1 MNRLSIKGRA
11 TVLFLL
17 AIMVSLIIPSF
28 CETEKWETVAFEPVT
43 EHNGIIATTN
53 ANFAIELWHYSGGY
67 WGNNQITISD
77 SLAFDDPDKLAD
89 AVITSVKFEIPIP
102 AAVKAAVNNGE
113 KVIVQCEANQ
123 DLDYRDLFSLSKASP
138 QFSLSNDKVYF
149 KAYPKFNF
157 LTGVT
162 YSKFVAGLNKKIPF
176 VNPAY
181 GYNRYSIWTR
191 SGDALGAAN
200 NYINPKKLSELG
212 PVGTIHPSQITGSSG
227 DLDDGFKVK
236 VTNLEYVTKDYDS
249 KDVSIG
255 HGTFDNAGA
264 VAVHFWYPLKVTFY
278 RGIVVTNDVAV
289 TKIEKSSYP
298 ASQGVRAEVTVKNY
312 GTSEI
317 TSSLKFTIPGIANE
331 LESVTLK
338 ANESKIL
345 KFSFETPSNGTIAMT
360 ADLNAERAF
369 EEVDYNNNRKTVNA
383 TIETPPSITETS
395 NCSDT
400 IVWTET
406 ASHRVTYPCENHGS
420 HTYTCTHT
428 FTYETQLTSNY
439 SLAPR
444 SLKSGYGFS
453 VLVNNAISTHLISN
467 SGCGEWGDGRQPS
480 NKPSPPSKGEVRLSY
495 RVTNKLGTQP
505 YTVQLQQAHLG
516 STTSSFEPKA
526 NNISEIRAKKIYTDV
541 ALKGTANAPARHYF
555 DVYISGGGVN
565 GVEFCKTFRDYI
577 TINGNMYEDDF
588 TGSK

>member
-89 AVITSVKFEIPIP
+89 AVNTSVKFEIPIP

-113 KVIVQCEANQ
+113 KVIVQCEANE

-138 QFSLSNDKVYF
+138 QFSMTNDKVYF

-162 YSKFVAGLNKKIPF
+162 YSKYVAGLNKKIPF

-181 GYNRYSIWTR
+181 GYNRYSIWSRTGN
-191 SGDALGAAN
+191 SLGAAN
-200 NYINPKKLSELG
+200 NYINPKKLGELG
-212 PVGTIHPSQITGSSG
+212 PAGTIHPSQISASSG
-227 DLDDGFKVK
+227 YLDSGFKVN
-236 VTNLEYVTKDYDS
+236 VTDLDRVTKEYDS

-264 VAVHFWYPLKVTFY
+264 VAVHFWYPMKVTFY
-278 RGIVVTNDVAV
+278 RVPSVTNDVAV
-289 TKIEKSSYP
+289 TKIVSNSYP
-298 ASQGVRAEVTVKNY
+298 ASQGVRAEVTVKNN
-312 GTSEI
+312 GTSDI
-317 TSSLKFTIPGIANE
+317 TSSLKFSIPGIINE
-331 LESVTLK
+331 TEPVTLK
-338 ANESKIL
+338 ANESKTI
-345 KFSFETPSNGTIAMT
+345 KFSFETPSSGTIAMT

-369 EEVDYNNNRKTVNA
+369 EEVDYTNNRKTVIA
-383 TIETPPSITETS
+383 TIETPPNITETS

-400 IVWTET
+400 IVWTES

-439 SLAPR
+439 TIAPR
-444 SLKSGYGFS
+444 ILKSGYGFA
-453 VLVNNAISTHLISN
+453 VHVNNSIATQLISN
-467 SGCGEWGDGRQPS
+467 SGCGEWGDGRLPS
-480 NKPSPPSKGEVRLSY
+480 STPIPPTKGEVRLNY
-495 RVTNKLGTQP
+495 RVSNKLGTQP
-505 YTVQLQQAHLG
+505 YTVQLQQSNLG
-516 STTSSFEPKA
+516 ARTSSLEPKA

-541 ALKGTANAPARHYF
+541 ALKGTAAAPVRHYF
-555 DVYISGGGVN
+555 DIYISGGGVN

-588 TGSK
+588 TGSQ